1 MAMASSPTTAE
12 FHSAAGGFGGVCTF
26 AQNINIA
33 VMLTKFFLNEK
44 AILGVILLN
53 AAVIFAQ
60 GFNPERPLF
69 EWLEFFDNLFTL
81 LFMIEAIVKIR
92 VWGRATYFGSSWNI
106 FDFVLVLFAM
116 PSFVAWAF
124 NLNMAS
130 LEFLLVFRIMRVF
143 KFFRFIRF
151 IPNIDHIVSGLGR
164 AARASV
170 LIIVAFFVFNF
181 TISLISC
188 FLFRDSAP
196 EYFRDPLL
204 SFYSIFKV
212 FTIEG
217 WYEIPDSITEESSP
231 VATFFTRLYFIV
243 VLFFGGI
250 FGLSLVNSIF
260 VDTMVSDNNDALEE
274 KIMELQR
281 KIDALLERER

>member
-1 MAMASSPTTAE
+1 
-12 FHSAAGGFGGVCTF
+12 
-26 AQNINIA
+26 
-33 VMLTKFFLNEK
+33 MLTKFFLNEK
-44 AILGVILLN
+44 AILWVILLN

-69 EWLEFFDNLFTL
+69 EWLELFDNLFTL

-92 VWGRATYFGSSWNI
+92 VWGRATYFASSWNI

-116 PSFVAWAF
+116 PSFVAWVF

-164 AARASV
+164 AVRASV
-170 LIIVAFFVFNF
+170 LIILAFFVFNF

-217 WYEIPDSITEESSP
+217 WYEIPDSITEASSP

-274 KIMELQR
+274 KILELQR

>member
-1 MAMASSPTTAE
+1 
-12 FHSAAGGFGGVCTF
+12 
-26 AQNINIA
+26 
-33 VMLTKFFLNEK
+33 MLKRFLLNEK
-44 AILGVILLN
+44 AILWVILLN

-60 GFNPERPLF
+60 GFQPEPPLF
-69 EWLEFFDNLFTL
+69 DWLELFDHLFTL
-81 LFMIEAIVKIR
+81 IFLAEAMIKIR
-92 VWGRATYFGSSWNI
+92 AWGHKVYFDSSWNI
-106 FDFVLVLFAM
+106 FDFVLVLFAI
-116 PSFVAWAF
+116 PSFLAWA
-124 NLNMAS
+124 LHLDMAS

-151 IPNIDHIVSGLGR
+151 IPNIDHMVEGLGR
-164 AARASV
+164 ASRASV
-170 LIIVAFFVFNF
+170 LIILAFFVFNF

-212 FTIEG
+212 FTVEG
-217 WYEIPDSITEESSP
+217 WYEIPDSITESSSS
-231 VATFFTRLYFIV
+231 VVTFFTRLYFII

-281 KIDALLERER
+281 KIDVLLEQRSKE

>member
-1 MAMASSPTTAE
+1 
-12 FHSAAGGFGGVCTF
+12 
-26 AQNINIA
+26 
-33 VMLTKFFLNEK
+33 MLTKFFLNEK
-44 AILGVILLN
+44 AILWVILLN

-69 EWLEFFDNLFTL
+69 EWLELFDNLFTL

-92 VWGRATYFGSSWNI
+92 VWGRATYFASSWNI

-116 PSFVAWAF
+116 PSFVAWVF

-151 IPNIDHIVSGLGR
+151 IPNIDHIVNGLSR
-164 AARASV
+164 AVRASV
-170 LIIVAFFVFNF
+170 LIILAFFVFNF

-217 WYEIPDSITEESSP
+217 WYEIPDSITEASSP